1 MKKTILILGA
11 GRMVHAMVYD
21 LNADYDITVA
31 DINPKNLALFES
43 KYGLKTM
50 QLNVSDEDALTTAVQ
65 PYDLIIGAV
74 PGSFGYNMLKIVLK
88 AGKWIV
94 DISFSPENA
103 LDLDELAK
111 QHNALAIVDMGV
123 APGLS
128 NLLLGHHN
136 ETMQVQRFVCQV
148 GGLPVEKK
156 WPYQYKAP
164 FSPIDVI
171 EEYTRPARIMRNNK
185 IETLPALAEPD
196 LIDFKGVG
204 ELESFITD
212 GLRSLLF
219 TMNIPNMEE
228 KTLRYKGH
236 RELMEIYRETG
247 LFSTEE
253 IMINGTAV
261 RPLDVTAAKLLPH
274 WLLEE
279 NEPEFTVMGIKIEGV
294 ENGQNVQYTYFL
306 LDYFDPKTGLSSM
319 ARTTGCTCA
328 SAARMVLETSF
339 EAIGVF
345 PPELLAKDIHN
356 THFILERLKTHN
368 VAFEVER
375 KVI

>member
-1 MKKTILILGA
+1 
-11 GRMVHAMVYD
+11 
-21 LNADYDITVA
+21 VA
-31 DINPKNLALFES
+31 DA
-43 KYGLKTM
+43 
-50 QLNVSDEDALTTAVQ
+50 DALTKAVQ
-65 PYDLIIGAV
+65 PFDLILGAV
-74 PGSFGYNMLKIVLK
+74 PGSFGYQMLKTVLK
-88 AGKWIV
+88 AGKRIV
-94 DISFSPENA
+94 DISFAPENA
-103 LDLDELAK
+103 LDLNDLAK
-111 QHNALAIVDMGV
+111 QHNAMAIVDMGV

-136 ETMQVQRFVCQV
+136 ETMQVERFVCQV
-148 GGLPVEKK
+148 GGLPVGKK

-185 IETLPALAEPD
+185 IETLPALAEPV
-196 LIDFKGVG
+196 IADFKGVG

-236 RELMEIYRETG
+236 RELMEIFRETG

-253 IMINGTAV
+253 ITVNGNAV
-261 RPLDVTAAKLLPH
+261 RPLDVTATKLLPH
-274 WLLEE
+274 WFLEE
-279 NEPEFTVMGIKIEGV
+279 NESEFTVMEIKIEGI
-294 ENGQNVQYTYFL
+294 ENKEKVRYTYFL

-319 ARTTGCTCA
+319 ARTTGFTCA
-328 SAARMVLETSF
+328 SAARMVLETNF
-339 EAIGVF
+339 DAKGIF

-356 THFILERLKTHN
+356 THFILERLKTHH